1 MRVVAWAWQAEDTT
15 SLQALVDDGADLT
28 AVNGVGQT
36 LYEVAQE
43 KDKRLS
49 LQWLDQMNAAAVRPG
64 PNLLLLPKVACS
76 DPCGFGR
83 RRLTWTST
91 LTACG
96 SSPTSRPTRA
106 LTPACRRRAQ
116 VGADARKYRRGHRGD
131 IPETAQGRQG
141 GDGDGETVE
150 GVWERGRGEEEQRQE
165 QRPQPQATDQVKAQV
180 RAGRGH
186 ERDGHDARRL
196 PREDFAQLAQQ
207 SQAQAPAG
215 RAVDTPVCTEQRM
228 NGAQSCI
235 GGQRG
240 SLSLHQLSLSFCA
253 AASSRRFFAASR
265 LRNVV
270 QPMESTFMNIS

>member
-49 LQWLDQMNAAAVRPG
+49 LQWLDQMNAAAVRPH
-64 PNLLLLPKVACS
+64 NRCCS
-76 DPCGFGR
+76 PRWLALTRGFGR

-91 LTACG
+91 RTACA
-96 SSPTSRPTRA
+96 SSPTSRPTRP
-106 LTPACRRRAQ
+106 LTPVCRRRAQ

-180 RAGRGH
+180 QAGRGH